1 MQLGWFLNLII
12 ISKHEI
18 KSTICMPPWKCI
30 ILCLQNRLK
39 FLLWAVWYFN
49 KFQLFFIHGL
59 LIFKQCCY
67 QSWNYLKLPKPIFRK
82 GEQIGKKSVLFMPE
96 HPEKTRLFNKDKV
109 RELRYLKRAL
119 FTGKEQ
125 KYGGLQ
131 RKLYAE
137 SVVKA
142 MVGSV
147 CFFFWGCFSFYL
159 FLFMCMGMPAFLYMS
174 MCMQVP
180 KEAREKGEILWTGVT
195 NSGKRTFGCGCWKL
209 LSDPL

>member
-1 MQLGWFLNLII
+1 MKL
-12 ISKHEI
+12 
-18 KSTICMPPWKCI
+18 TICMPPWKCI

-39 FLLWAVWYFN
+39 LLLWAVWYFN
-49 KFQLFFIHGL
+49 KFQLFFIHVL

-82 GEQIGKKSVLFMPE
+82 GEQIGKKSMLFMPE

-125 KYGGLQ
+125 KYGRLQ

-137 SVVKA
+137 SVVQA

-147 CFFFWGCFSFYL
+147 CFFFGGVSVLIYFSSCVWVCLL
-159 FLFMCMGMPAFLYMS
+159 FSTCPCA
-174 MCMQVP
+174 CRCP
-180 KEAREKGEILWTGVT
+180 KRPEKRVRFCELE
-195 NSGKRTFGCGCWKL
+195 
-209 LSDPL
+209 